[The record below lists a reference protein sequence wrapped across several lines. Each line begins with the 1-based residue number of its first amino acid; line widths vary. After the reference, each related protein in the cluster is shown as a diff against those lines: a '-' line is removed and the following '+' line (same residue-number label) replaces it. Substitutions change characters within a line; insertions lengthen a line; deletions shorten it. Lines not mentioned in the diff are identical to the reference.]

1 MPSWYKDVIK
11 AWDDY
16 DKKKKDDDSEFY
28 DERLENYKKQEWD
41 RRLNGFWYYNNGI
54 PLYLTGMH
62 YLYLQFWSIDIVRNV
77 LMAQSNSL
85 CVSSHADISAHLIN
99 NPTFLYPRTVDAI

>member
-1 MPSWYKDVIK
+1 MYRKIDGGTEIDIQGLKCQLPPEGYVYNILTKKVEFRGIYKISEKKEEQYWKRIPMPSWYKDVIK

-41 RRLNGFWYYNNGI
+41 RRLNGFWLFVFTILVN
-54 PLYLTGMH
+54 
-62 YLYLQFWSIDIVRNV
+62 
-77 LMAQSNSL
+77 
-85 CVSSHADISAHLIN
+85 
-99 NPTFLYPRTVDAI
+99 